1 MSSSELVN
9 ICSSSEKSNAPIRAP
24 AKRRRIVVLESS
36 QDSQRRRGEVAPTA
50 TSKKRGKDQGPMT
63 LVVTSGTKEADAME
77 IEESEL
83 YDDLATAQL

>member
-1 MSSSELVN
+1 
-9 ICSSSEKSNAPIRAP
+9 
-24 AKRRRIVVLESS
+24 
-36 QDSQRRRGEVAPTA
+36 
-50 TSKKRGKDQGPMT
+50 MT